1 MDPWWCTQLAVMS
14 FHNSSIL
21 LLVDNPNYFQFNYTN
36 HLGQKVTANFVA
48 VKVQQRPKSSFV
60 LFVPDQPLMAP
71 HWYGWI
77 KRNEALSFIKECAPK
92 RSGLTHFPA
101 FTQQMTQFGGF
112 RGANIRIYS
121 LDSMTRSTL
130 ILCKH
135 PHKNIIDSEKS
146 WRNANV
152 IENIDILLMF
162 DVVSKFGI
170 EK

>member
-1 MDPWWCTQLAVMS
+1 MS

-21 LLVDNPNYFQFNYTN
+21 LLVDNLNYFQFNYTN

-60 LFVPDQPLMAP
+60 LFVPDQLLMAL

-121 LDSMTRSTL
+121 LDSMTRFSF

-135 PHKNIIDSEKS
+135 MDTKILKGKERARGMLMWLMMISEIFCCF
-146 WRNANV
+146 V
-152 IENIDILLMF
+152 L
-162 DVVSKFGI
+162 KFGI
-170 EK
+170 LYVVR